1 MSSVSIKSYGLQDVL
16 PHIRAAQTG
25 GPERIEL
32 DGDLVAV
39 TSVRLRTFAFKGTR
53 CVSCGIDG
61 LHFRKVR
68 THQSDPRPHLNLYAA
83 GLSDL
88 IEVLMTKDHI
98 IPRARGGPDALG
110 NMQTMCFRCNER
122 KGDSMG
128 PDITEPPS
136 HMNMKNPSD
145 PTPIPTTREPC
156 SNYEPAGWYTHWRE
170 WHRGHGCERDDGQP
184 PPPDEYWTKDRH
196 R

>member
-1 MSSVSIKSYGLQDVL
+1 MSSVSIKSYGLQTVL

-53 CVSCGIDG
+53 CVSCGIEG
-61 LHFRKVR
+61 LHFRKMR
-68 THQSDPRPHLNLYAA
+68 THPSDHRPHLNLYAA

-98 IPRARGGPDALG
+98 IPRARGGSDALG

-122 KGDSMG
+122 KGASM
-128 PDITEPPS
+128 EPNVLS
-136 HMNMKNPSD
+136 SGS
-145 PTPIPTTREPC
+145 TT
-156 SNYEPAGWYTHWRE
+156 
-170 WHRGHGCERDDGQP
+170 
-184 PPPDEYWTKDRH
+184 
-196 R
+196 